1 MATNLYTEI
10 EADLRLRGDY
20 LKVDG
25 TLEVDGAATLD
36 EGLTL
41 SAPAVTATK
50 TLTVASLM
58 TTHTGVTVGAPT
70 GTLAGAV
77 WTSDA
82 PALTA
87 GQKFIVLTMGS
98 TDYRIPIWDNA

>member
-10 EADLRLRGDY
+10 EADLRCRGDY
-20 LKVDG
+20 LTVDG
-25 TLEVDGAATLD
+25 TLTVTGTSTLSD
-36 EGLTL
+36 AVTI

-50 TLTVASLM
+50 SLTIASLM
-58 TTHTGVTVGAPT
+58 TTHTGVAVGAPT
-70 GTLAGAV
+70 GTLAGEV
-77 WTSDA
+77 WTSGA